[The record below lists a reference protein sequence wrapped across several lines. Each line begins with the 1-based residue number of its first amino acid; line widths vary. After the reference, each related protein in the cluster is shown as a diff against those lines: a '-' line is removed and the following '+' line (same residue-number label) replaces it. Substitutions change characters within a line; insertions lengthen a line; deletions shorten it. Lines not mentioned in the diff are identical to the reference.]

1 MSIRNLSCKLVSAN
15 VKHIVVKAS
24 SKFQGDAVAELLYI
38 ASLDR
43 ADAEIG
49 DTEEL
54 GYFVK
59 FSFKKNEFDKYIF
72 EEAKELKRSGIS
84 IDDIKKSISK
94 NNLDALSKSGFI
106 AILREDND
114 GAMVTEYYPINKG
127 ELVWSN
133 IEKRQNEF
141 DIERDGEEFDLLEN
155 DDEELSETDED

>member
-1 MSIRNLSCKLVSAN
+1 
-15 VKHIVVKAS
+15 
-24 SKFQGDAVAELLYI
+24 
-38 ASLDR
+38 
-43 ADAEIG
+43 
-49 DTEEL
+49 
-54 GYFVK
+54 VK

-114 GAMVTEYYPINKG
+114 GAVVTEYYPINKG